1 LGDRPEHRRLRDPDR
16 AEKPPKKRW
25 VGRPHRDHDGT
36 GPDLQVVAAG
46 WLRRLVPSLIEDWAE
61 SVAGVVLGTA
71 EGRGCC
77 LLAYQRAST
86 TVDAG

>member
-1 LGDRPEHRRLRDPDR
+1 MEIELLALEVLVRQARLPAPLSCPAAPNRDQ
-16 AEKPPKKRW
+16 
-25 VGRPHRDHDGT
+25 DGT

-46 WLRRLVPSLIEDWAE
+46 WLRRAVPSLIEDWAE